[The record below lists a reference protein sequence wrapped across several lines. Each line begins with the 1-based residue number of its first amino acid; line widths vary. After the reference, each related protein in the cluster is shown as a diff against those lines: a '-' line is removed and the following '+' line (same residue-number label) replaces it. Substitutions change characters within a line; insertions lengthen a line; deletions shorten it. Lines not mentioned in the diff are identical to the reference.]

1 MPLPTNLAQN
11 VRGHKRPKPDT
22 TLDTSPASKATIVS
36 GALQSTK
43 MPTLAES
50 AASSIKSIDDARKFL
65 IEQDLLMEGG
75 TMDVM
80 ATILMLCMLVTGPN
94 KTAQYLTDGILSIYY
109 TIWQAD
115 AVGVFDRGLKDNE
128 LVMQELKDQKQALSK
143 LEVLKYCKLSM
154 LSPSLLSFG

>member
-1 MPLPTNLAQN
+1 MNLAQN
-11 VRGHKRPKPDT
+11 MRGHKRPKPDT
-22 TLDTSPASKATIVS
+22 TLDASLASKATIVS

-43 MPTLAES
+43 IPTLAES

-109 TIWQAD
+109 AIRQAD
-115 AVGVFDRGLKDNE
+115 AVGVFDHGLKDNE
-128 LVMQELKDQKQALSK
+128 LVMQELKDQKQALPK

-154 LSPSLLSFG
+154 LSPSLLLFG